1 MVLAAIPALG
11 VHLLVHF
18 GVAGYA
24 FHYVPALLGLMAVG
38 FAPAVEDACKRDNA
52 GAIRG
57 LAVAGSLAALF
68 LFYPTDLDAP
78 GFRGQFDLSF
88 ARHTRRGLATPQ
100 PMRDPDL
107 WRTTN
112 SQRLPG
118 NTIAL
123 PVTPRKSLLQILPGE
138 RPSSR

>member
-1 MVLAAIPALG
+1 MGMMLLAAIPAAG
-11 VHLLVHF
+11 VHLLIHF

-24 FHYVPALLGLMAVG
+24 FHYVPALLALMAVG
-38 FAPAVEDACKRDNA
+38 FAPAIEDAFQRDNA
-52 GAIRG
+52 GAVRG
-57 LAVAGSLAALF
+57 LAVAASLAAVF
-68 LFYPTDLDAP
+68 LFYPTDLEAP

-100 PMRDPDL
+100 PMRDPDF

-118 NTIAL
+118 NTVAV
-123 PVTPRKSLLQILPGE
+123 PTAPRKSLMQILPTGQD
-138 RPSSR
+138 